1 MEVRKIMQETI
12 TSIAIQSRGKYEL
25 VYNKY
30 SILNVTC
37 LRSMRKERKNM
48 VMLEYRRPCMLGL
61 DDVAFITS
69 CDWSRK
75 HISGCPLRE

>member
-1 MEVRKIMQETI
+1 MKWENHHQETI

-37 LRSMRKERKNM
+37 LREAWGKKGRIWLCLSIEDHA
-48 VMLEYRRPCMLGL
+48 C
-61 DDVAFITS
+61 
-69 CDWSRK
+69 
-75 HISGCPLRE
+75 